1 MKKRALV
8 FLAAGIGAAIW
19 CAAVGHAL
27 AGDTGTYRIV
37 SYRVALTPRSDG
49 TVAIDYYQRWL
60 VTGGHIPWITVGTPN
75 GNFAIAESGGAVT
88 VAESASGGGWSGVRL
103 DLDRDYRQGES
114 FEISFSIVQRGLFY
128 ADEKSYQL
136 DFTPG
141 WYDRAS
147 TDTLRVAV
155 KFFASLET
163 VSASPAP
170 SLVEGDE
177 MIWNAY
183 GLDPGERF
191 SLRISFPRELVP
203 AGMDKQNLKGA
214 PGGGAA
220 AKGIIVFIVVVIV
233 VFIMIL
239 AILSARAGYSG
250 GRIFYGG
257 IPGGRAGGGR
267 SGSRRSG
274 SGGGG
279 FGGASMSCAC
289 ACVSCAC
296 ACACAGGGGAGC
308 ARKLEHTCPACGG
321 RKAS

>member
-1 MKKRALV
+1 MKRLSPV
-8 FLAAGIGAAIW
+8 LLAAGICAAIL
-19 CAAVGHAL
+19 CAAIGRAV

-75 GNFAIAESGGAVT
+75 GNFDIEESGGAVT
-88 VAESASGGGWSGVRL
+88 VAESASSGGWSGVRL
-103 DLDRDYRQGES
+103 DLDRDYRPGES
-114 FEISFSIVQRGLFY
+114 FEVSFSTVQRGLFY
-128 ADEKSYQL
+128 ADEKSYRL

-141 WYDRAS
+141 WYDRAA
-147 TDTLRVAV
+147 TDTLSVSV

-163 VSASPAP
+163 VSASPEP

-191 SLRISFPRELVP
+191 SLQISFPRELVP
-203 AGMDKQNLKGA
+203 AGMNKDNLKGA
-214 PGGGAA
+214 SGEGAA
-220 AKGIIVFIVVVIV
+220 SKEGISFIVIGFIVLIVILGLV
-233 VFIMIL
+233 
-239 AILSARAGYSG
+239 SAQAGYSG

-257 IPGGRAGGGR
+257 IPGGRAGGGKA
-267 SGSRRSG
+267 GGRRSG

-321 RKAS
+321 REGS